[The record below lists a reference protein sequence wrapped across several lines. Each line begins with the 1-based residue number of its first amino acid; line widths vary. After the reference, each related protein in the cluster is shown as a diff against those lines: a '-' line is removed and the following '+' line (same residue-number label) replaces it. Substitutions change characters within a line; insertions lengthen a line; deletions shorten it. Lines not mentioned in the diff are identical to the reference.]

1 MHKVFFLLIW
11 LTAGPVLG
19 YAQTKGLPP
28 DWHGHWRGQLQLMKP
43 QGLGQ
48 VYPMQLIIRPL
59 DSARYQFTIIYG
71 EGAQAQERPYELLV
85 IDAAK
90 GHYRVDEKNSILIDA
105 QLMGNRLITWF
116 NVGTST
122 LAITYER
129 VGDTIV
135 FEVLSTT
142 DKPALKSGGKKQKNQ
157 RIPSVN
163 SFLANGF
170 QRAVLRQDPAGK

>member
-1 MHKVFFLLIW
+1 MKYKFFFLFFLSSIS
-11 LTAGPVLG
+11 LAT
-19 YAQTKGLPP
+19 AQTATRGLPP
-28 DWHGHWRGQLQLMKP
+28 DWHGHWRGQLQIMKP

-48 VYPMQLIIRPL
+48 TYLMQLVIRPL
-59 DSARYQFTIIYG
+59 DSARYQFSIIYG

-105 QLMGNRLITWF
+105 QLLGNRLITWF
-116 NVGTST
+116 AVEKS
-122 LAITYER
+122 LLVIAYER

-135 FEVLSTT
+135 FEVTSTT
-142 DKPALKSGGKKQKNQ
+142 HKPALTSGGRRHRDQ
-157 RIPSVN
+157 RIPSVG

-170 QRAVLRQDPAGK
+170 QRAVLYRQADK